1 MNLADVRREGH
12 LGFLFAMIDG
22 RQPIDIT
29 TQFIGPLNTFLHD
42 GHNPMNLQQF
52 ISLFHCTAGDV
63 HHNL

>member
-29 TQFIGPLNTFLHD
+29 TQFIGPLNTFYMM
-42 GHNPMNLQQF
+42 GT
-52 ISLFHCTAGDV
+52 IR
-63 HHNL
+63 